1 VSLEFPV
8 VCLADYRERWQELDQ
23 SSNPFAVAVQAH
35 LKARETHHDVIARY
49 QAKLDLIKS
58 LYRRGWQQQDILE
71 LFRFIDWVLELP
83 AGLENQLWNEVQ
95 ATEEVQKV
103 RYLST
108 IERMFIDR
116 GFQKGLDEGKAEG
129 KAELLTRLLQRR
141 FGPLPDWV
149 ETRLSQA
156 TPAQLDTWADRV
168 FDATLL
174 ESVFD

>member
-1 VSLEFPV
+1 MLSAYRLMWMIVMFDLPV
-8 VCLADYRERWQELDQ
+8 VE
-23 SSNPFAVAVQAH
+23 
-35 LKARETHHDVIARY
+35 
-49 QAKLDLIKS
+49 
-58 LYRRGWQQQDILE
+58 
-71 LFRFIDWVLELP
+71 
-83 AGLENQLWNEVQ
+83 
-95 ATEEVQKV
+95 
-103 RYLST
+103 
-108 IERMFIDR
+108 
-116 GFQKGLDEGKAEG
+116 KAEG